1 MKQGGILS
9 PLFFNVHM
17 DNLSSQLS
25 AQYIGCSAG
34 DVVVN
39 HMLYADDI
47 ALFAPSAKGLQQLLD
62 MCFTYGC
69 SHDIQFNPLKSVV
82 MYIDSRKLGA
92 ARPMMIGSDQLNL
105 VSNYTYLGHIICD
118 DLSDESD
125 MKAKA
130 RQMYARSNMLR
141 QRFHFCSSGVKN
153 KLFTTFLNNIYMDV
167 CSMGEVYQGHFPHVR
182 GIIQQL
188 LSNTA

>member
-1 MKQGGILS
+1 MYTVGEFLLGFFYIYEWSETGGILS
-9 PLFFNVHM
+9 PLFFNVYM
-17 DNLSSQLS
+17 DNLSAQLNSQH
-25 AQYIGCSAG
+25 IGCSTG

-47 ALFAPSAKGLQQLLD
+47 ALFSPSAKGLQKLLD

-92 ARPMMIGSDQLNL
+92 ARPMVIGSDQLNFG
-105 VSNYTYLGHIICD
+105 SYYTYLGHIICD

-141 QRFHFCSSGVKN
+141 QRFHFCSADVKN
-153 KLFTTFLNNIYMDV
+153 KLFSTF
-167 CSMGEVYQGHFPHVR
+167 F
-182 GIIQQL
+182 
-188 LSNTA
+188 

>member
-1 MKQGGILS
+1 ME
-9 PLFFNVHM
+9 FNEYIY
-17 DNLSSQLS
+17 NLS
-25 AQYIGCSAG
+25 AQLNSQHIGCSTG

-47 ALFAPSAKGLQQLLD
+47 ALFSPSAKGLQKLLD

-92 ARPMMIGSDQLNL
+92 ARPMVIGSDQLNF
-105 VSNYTYLGHIICD
+105 VSYYTYLGHIICD

-141 QRFHFCSSGVKN
+141 QRFHFCSADVKN
-153 KLFTTFLNNIYMDV
+153 KLFSFFLIIYEEFRHKTSYIHI
-167 CSMGEVYQGHFPHVR
+167 CE
-182 GIIQQL
+182 
-188 LSNTA
+188 TE

>member
-1 MKQGGILS
+1 
-9 PLFFNVHM
+9 
-17 DNLSSQLS
+17 
-25 AQYIGCSAG
+25 
-34 DVVVN
+34 
-39 HMLYADDI
+39 
-47 ALFAPSAKGLQQLLD
+47 
-62 MCFTYGC
+62 
-69 SHDIQFNPLKSVV
+69 

-92 ARPMMIGSDQLNL
+92 ARPMVIGSDQLNF

-141 QRFHFCSSGVKN
+141 QRFHFCSSDVKN
-153 KLFTTFLNNIYMDV
+153 KLFATFFNNV

>member
-9 PLFFNVHM
+9 PLFFNVYM
-17 DNLSSQLS
+17 DNLISQLS

-47 ALFAPSAKGLQQLLD
+47 ALVAPSAKGLQQLLD

-153 KLFTTFLNNIYMDV
+153 KLFTTFFLIIYTCV
-167 CSMGEVYQGHFPHVR
+167 LYG
-182 GIIQQL
+182 
-188 LSNTA
+188 